1 MRSWAIIWSSVLLVG
16 LAGCYPEYQPEN
28 HGMGDSVVHNVAE
41 QVVNPQPEMTI
52 APTNLNGN
60 RAASAYSRYES
71 DRVIQPVGQSISG
84 MGASG
89 SGGAPTGG
97 AGAAVGVAPQ

>member
-1 MRSWAIIWSSVLLVG
+1 MRGWAIIWSSVLLVG

-28 HGMGDSVVHNVAE
+28 HGMGDSIVHNVAE
-41 QVVNPQPEMTI
+41 QVVNPQPDMTI

-60 RAASAYSRYES
+60 RAAAAYSRYQS
-71 DRVIQPVGQSISG
+71 DRVIRPLATSIG
-84 MGASG
+84 GIG
-89 SGGAPTGG
+89 GGGATAVPGG